1 MNQEFNIS
9 NSAANIQKVVPVK
22 RNGYILELQLPAPN
36 LDSNLF
42 VQQSSQSS
50 NSLNSNTQQ
59 TNSISTPQK
68 AERIIPPLSPSAN
81 IPSSNQAS
89 LQNRQVIINNQ
100 ASQFANQQTNNS
112 NQVIEDQELP
122 EKVEAQ
128 KFNNSKLEQFKNL
141 FRR

>member
-50 NSLNSNTQQ
+50 NSLNSN
-59 TNSISTPQK
+59 
-68 AERIIPPLSPSAN
+68 
-81 IPSSNQAS
+81 
-89 LQNRQVIINNQ
+89 
-100 ASQFANQQTNNS
+100 NQQTNNS